1 MKYICMYIYIFSR
14 IPIKLLSQ
22 AFEKVLIEQFH
33 FIIKEKRK
41 QKKRRNRKEH
51 SLINGNVKEK
61 SAKRTQ

>member
-1 MKYICMYIYIFSR
+1 MKYICTYIYIYIYLFSR
-14 IPIKLLSQ
+14 IPLKLLSQ

-61 SAKRTQ
+61 